1 VTITESE
8 FAELRQR
15 MVVTQLV
22 KRGIRDPRVLAAMGT
37 IPRHEFVDPALQGR
51 AYEDSPLPIGEAQTI
66 SQPYI
71 VALTLEL
78 LHLQPEHVVLEIG
91 TGSGYQTALLA
102 ELSRHVYSIERHPAL
117 VAQAQAAL
125 NRLAYR
131 NVTVSAGDGSV
142 GWPERAPYDAIAVSA
157 AAPEFPQA
165 LFVQLREG
173 GRMVVPVGS
182 ADAQMLELVVKE
194 GGQAL
199 VSAAVPCR
207 FVPLIGVHGYQG

>member
-1 VTITESE
+1 MITDIE
-8 FAELRQR
+8 FTELRQR

-22 KRGIRDPRVLAAMGT
+22 KRGIQDPRVLAAMGKV
-37 IPRHEFVDPALQGR
+37 PRHEFVDPTLQGR

-78 LHLQPEHVVLEIG
+78 VQLHAEHVVLEIG

-117 VAQAQAAL
+117 AAQAQVAL
-125 NRLAYR
+125 DRLGNS
-131 NVTVSAGDGSV
+131 NVTISVGDGSV
-142 GWPERAPYDAIAVSA
+142 GWPEHAPYEAIVVSA
-157 AAPEFPQA
+157 AAPEFPQT
-165 LFVQLREG
+165 LFLQLKEG
-173 GRMVVPVGS
+173 GRMVVPVGP
-182 ADAQMLELVVKE
+182 ADAQMLELVVKRD
-194 GGQAL
+194 GRAV

-207 FVPLIGVHGYQG
+207 FVPLIGMHGYQGS